1 MGGVNASGGGGGLRT
16 GGGAG
21 GFAAIGFSRFFFIP
35 VFCFVVQVRS
45 RMNTVPERR
54 GFPLSASR

>member
-16 GGGAG
+16 GGEGG

-35 VFCFVVQVRS
+35 VFCFVVQS
-45 RMNTVPERR
+45 GLGMNSEY
-54 GFPLSASR
+54 SA